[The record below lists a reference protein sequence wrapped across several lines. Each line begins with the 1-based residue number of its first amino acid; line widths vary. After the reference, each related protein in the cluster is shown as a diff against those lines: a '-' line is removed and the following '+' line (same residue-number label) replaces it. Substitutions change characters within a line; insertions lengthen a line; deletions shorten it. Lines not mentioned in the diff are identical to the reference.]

1 MPKILVPLFFAVY
14 TFQGNGVCLVSVVI
28 FHLICVLEN
37 SIKKH
42 GEIPL
47 TNKHLLNII
56 KKALRNYEKQSFY
69 DDLEGDVPF

>member
-1 MPKILVPLFFAVY
+1 MTEFD
-14 TFQGNGVCLVSVVI
+14 
-28 FHLICVLEN
+28 HLICVLEN